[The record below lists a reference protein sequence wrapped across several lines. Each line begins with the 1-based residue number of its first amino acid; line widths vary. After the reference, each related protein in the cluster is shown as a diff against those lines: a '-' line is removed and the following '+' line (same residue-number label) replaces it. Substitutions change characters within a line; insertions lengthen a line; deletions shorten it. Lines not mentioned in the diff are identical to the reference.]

1 MGWAEGKTG
10 WEERSSTGCQTSPSY
25 HLDCN
30 ETTQWIVDKI
40 RVVEK
45 TKELGDDLAGIIAL
59 QRRLKGMESDLIA
72 IEAKVSTEPSNNG
85 FIASNQMGGK
95 YGMIHWCWQ
104 VKTTIP

>member
-1 MGWAEGKTG
+1 MLYLLTPTPHRWAELRERL
-10 WEERSSTGCQTSPSY
+10 EEKRESVLSVRQVQVY
-25 HLDCN
+25 QLDCN

-72 IEAKVSTEPSNNG
+72 IEAKVRNCVAPTQRLRMLIGS
-85 FIASNQMGGK
+85 I
-95 YGMIHWCWQ
+95 
-104 VKTTIP
+104 